1 MFGQSVLCS
10 DYTDRGTTVVL
21 CFRFVLASYNLFITA
36 HKISKESKNNI
47 LKYFSSTASTS
58 PQAIKKLKLDDNVIQ
73 SNEISLPSTSSQIPA
88 SDLLDNT
95 KNLVFTFEA
104 RKNISYYIGKQV
116 RFTII
121 YIL

>member
-1 MFGQSVLCS
+1 M
-10 DYTDRGTTVVL
+10 
-21 CFRFVLASYNLFITA
+21 
-36 HKISKESKNNI
+36 SKESKNNI

-58 PQAIKKLKLDDNVIQ
+58 SQAIKKLKLDDKVIQ
-73 SNEISLPSTSSQIPA
+73 NNEFSLPSTSSQIPA

-95 KNLVFTFEA
+95 KKLVSTFEA
-104 RKNISYYIGKQV
+104 RKDISYYIGKQV

>member
-1 MFGQSVLCS
+1 M
-10 DYTDRGTTVVL
+10 
-21 CFRFVLASYNLFITA
+21 
-36 HKISKESKNNI
+36 SKESKNNI

-73 SNEISLPSTSSQIPA
+73 NNEISLPSTSSQIPT

-95 KNLVFTFEA
+95 KNLVSTFEA
-104 RKNISYYIGKQV
+104 RKDISYYIGKQV